1 MKKLMLIL
9 AVLVI
14 AAPAM
19 AVTLS
24 LDNGGNTDGWV
35 SINYDKGAG
44 VMPRAFALE
53 VSVDLGTI
61 DAYADSVS
69 DAAVEPFNVY
79 MGNIS
84 IDNGNIVD
92 RGSPVA
98 PATAPDTPGQL
109 GTASIV
115 IEMGSLYVPG
125 TSDPCEPA
133 TSGTLIKLHCTDC
146 DAVMTVTSNALRGKV
161 VLEDTTVEDK
171 GTSGD
176 VCAPDCA
183 GVGAASQA
191 EWDAVGNPQS
201 WCAPRQCHG
210 DATGTEDGDPKL
222 GYFWVQEGDLG
233 ILINGWKQDGT
244 AIGDYSPAAD
254 PTGWIAA
261 DFTRTEDGDPKLGYF
276 RVQEGDL
283 GILINHWKKDA
294 TAIGDDPAVPADC
307 Q

>member
-1 MKKLMLIL
+1 MKKLVLIL

-19 AVTLS
+19 AASLS
-24 LDNGGNTDGWV
+24 MTDLTGGWV
-35 SINYDKGAG
+35 AINYNKDAG
-44 VMPRAFALE
+44 VMPRAFALN
-53 VSVDLGTI
+53 VSVTAGVI
-61 DAYADSVS
+61 DNYADSVS
-69 DAAVEPFNVY
+69 DATIEPFNVY

-84 IDNGNIVD
+84 IDNGVIIG

-98 PATAPDTPGQL
+98 PGTAPDAPTQL
-109 GTASIV
+109 GTSAIV

-133 TSGTLIKLHCTDC
+133 TSGILIKLHCSVSDFTMD
-146 DAVMTVTSNALRGKV
+146 VTSNALRGKV
-161 VLEDTTVEDK
+161 VLEDTTVEDLSASI
-171 GTSGD
+171 T
-176 VCAPDCA
+176 VPECE

-233 ILINGWKQDGT
+233 ILINGWKQDGI
-244 AIGDYSPAAD
+244 AIGDYTPAAD

-294 TAIGDDPAVPADC
+294 MAIGDDPAVPADC